1 MPVHYLELVTDGVE
15 ASTTLWSIL
24 HGLSFGEPDPDL
36 GMARVAA
43 RADGTLIGIRA
54 PLAAHEQPIVRTYV
68 EVDDIHEAVRHAER
82 LGAQT
87 AYPPTTQGRHG
98 TFAIVLHGGL
108 QHGLWQR
115 PGPSPSL

>member
-1 MPVHYLELVTDGVE
+1 MRVHYLEVVSDRVE
-15 ASTTLWSIL
+15 ASTLLWSTL

-36 GMARVAA
+36 GMARVAT
-43 RADGTLIGIRA
+43 RPDGTLVGIRA
-54 PLAAHEQPIVRTYV
+54 PLAAHEDPVLRTYL

-87 AYPPTTQGRHG
+87 AYPPTTQGRRG

-108 QHGLWQR
+108 QHGLWQG
-115 PGPSPSL
+115 PGRSATD